1 MCSSDLTIAG
11 FAGVDRKLIDAARS
25 MGASRFEVF
34 RHVLY
39 PAAFPVVLT
48 GLRIGFFICFASVLG
63 GDQFPAP
70 SALTWRAVAIA
81 LSQGIES
88 LGPLKTWSIV
98 IGAAWAGIKTG
109 HEAPIVKKALRR
121 TFQAAAIPASGNLDE
136 LPTELLPVF
145 RDNYREEALRRA
157 ASMPVLTG
165 TPPTRMVD
173 AGILSA
179 ALPNVRFL
187 LVKRDVED
195 VTWRIYMTKYATA
208 NPYAYDLKE
217 IRDYVGWYNAMID
230 LMAEKLPHTTRVVSY
245 EDMVAQPGAVL
256 RMAGGLCDLPPV
268 ADAPPPGDDRGCAA
282 PYMKFLRGS

>member
-1 MCSSDLTIAG
+1 MSP
-11 FAGVDRKLIDAARS
+11 VAARRDENS
-25 MGASRFEVF
+25 PIP
-34 RHVLY
+34 L
-39 PAAFPVVLT
+39 
-48 GLRIGFFICFASVLG
+48 FI
-63 GDQFPAP
+63 
-70 SALTWRAVAIA
+70 
-81 LSQGIES
+81 
-88 LGPLKTWSIV
+88 LGPSRSGKTTLERL

-109 HEAPIVKKALRR
+109 HEAPIVEKALRR